1 VADIDRLEALLE
13 KATVDCYSEEEAF
26 WGIFYSLDEG
36 LNFPLPASALG
47 DAVQVLGLDDER
59 SGLRRGVVARVRK
72 AGREYPAAM
81 EMLEFV
87 DLDPA
92 SAEWLEV
99 YQYWAEGA

>member
-1 VADIDRLEALLE
+1 MDIDRVEALLE

-26 WGIFYSLDEG
+26 WGVFYSLDEG
-36 LNFPLPASALG
+36 LNFPLQASALG
-47 DAVQVLGLDDER
+47 DAVEVLGLDEER

-72 AGREYPAAM
+72 AGREYATAL
-81 EMLEFV
+81 ETLEFV
-87 DLDPA
+87 DPDAA

>member
-1 VADIDRLEALLE
+1 
-13 KATVDCYSEEEAF
+13 
-26 WGIFYSLDEG
+26 
-36 LNFPLPASALG
+36 
-47 DAVQVLGLDDER
+47 VLGLDDER

-81 EMLEFV
+81 EMLEFL

-99 YQYWAEGA
+99 YQYWVEGA